1 MEVVAFLHRPQCRLS
16 RREVEAGGLD
26 LGVGGERRC
35 EAHEEAPGADGLAR
49 RHLDRLDD
57 PVEGDGVGGPVAL
70 VRDRRPVAL
79 DHVRERPPA
88 DDLDAHVGDG
98 LRALIYRGGLAAG
111 CEREE
116 DEECGAGHGAEPSA
130 GAGSGGSMTSSGGC
144 GERSA
149 RQQLDRHPGV
159 GGLRLRVERGEG
171 RVGRVDADGVVGE
184 RVGLTEAEGLAVDLD
199 EVAARGV
206 GLSRERGPLAGVV
219 ERRDVLGE
227 RDLRLAPP
235 RVAVATAM
243 APWLR
248 SNRSPRTSPNGSL
261 ANGSPTE
268 ADDPIVTSQASLLA
282 TLMPTPDEA

>member
-1 MEVVAFLHRPQCRLS
+1 
-16 RREVEAGGLD
+16 
-26 LGVGGERRC
+26 
-35 EAHEEAPGADGLAR
+35 
-49 RHLDRLDD
+49 
-57 PVEGDGVGGPVAL
+57 
-70 VRDRRPVAL
+70 
-79 DHVRERPPA
+79 
-88 DDLDAHVGDG
+88 
-98 LRALIYRGGLAAG
+98 
-111 CEREE
+111 
-116 DEECGAGHGAEPSA
+116 
-130 GAGSGGSMTSSGGC
+130 MTSSGGC

-159 GGLRLRVERGEG
+159 DGLRLRVERGEG
-171 RVGRVDADGVVGE
+171 RVDRVDADGVVGE

-282 TLMPTPDEA
+282 TLMPTPRAGRSAAEAGLGRGIAQAEGPEVESERVEPA